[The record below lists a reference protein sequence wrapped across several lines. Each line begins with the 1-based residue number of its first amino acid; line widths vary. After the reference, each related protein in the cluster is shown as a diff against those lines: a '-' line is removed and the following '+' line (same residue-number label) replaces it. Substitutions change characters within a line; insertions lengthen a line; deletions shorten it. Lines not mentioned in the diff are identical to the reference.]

1 MRFPLMLV
9 PVLALLALSA
19 CATGPEPPSSPAP
32 GPSSSDPAQAPAQTA
47 VPAVDDLVLPGD
59 CASLVPAA
67 VIQREFGA
75 RWVAISYTPHAEDV
89 VSQDFAARGG
99 LVCLWGIPNSGAGVT
114 VHVAERATAT
124 DLEQV
129 GVWASEGLT
138 DCSPFLDAC
147 FADVSE
153 TMVGMTARLHVLVD
167 GFEIRVQ
174 GSASSIDPLRVFA
187 REAADNMGYV

>member
-1 MRFPLMLV
+1 MRFPLLFV
-9 PVLALLALSA
+9 PVLLLSTLSA
-19 CATGPEPPSSPAP
+19 CVTAPGPSSSPAP
-32 GPSSSDPAQAPAQTA
+32 GPSSSNPAQSPAPTA
-47 VPAVDDLVLPGD
+47 TPAVDDLVLPGD
-59 CASLVPAA
+59 CASLVPVA
-67 VIQREFGA
+67 VIQREFGP

-147 FADVSE
+147 FSQVSE
-153 TMVGMTARLHVLVD
+153 TMVGMMARLHVLVE